1 MKERQSMP
9 LYEHVFLARQDI
21 SAQQVEGLL
30 QTFRSL
36 IEEQGG
42 SVGKTEYWGIRS
54 LSYRIKKN
62 RKAHFSLMNVT
73 APHEAIA
80 ELERQMRLSTDVIRF
95 LTVRVDEHDE
105 TPSPVMRRSD
115 RDDRDGRRGPRREFR
130 DRDQAPRE
138 TPRETPPEAKAATE
152 AKSEPAKSEP
162 AKTEPDKTEPAKTE
176 SAKAEPAKTEPA
188 KTESAKAEPA
198 KTESAKTESAKAE
211 PAKTDQEESA

>member
-21 SAQQVEGLL
+21 SAQQVDGLL

-62 RKAHFSLMNVT
+62 RKAHFSFMNVT

-105 TPSPVMRRSD
+105 TPSPVMRRSERDD
-115 RDDRDGRRGPRREFR
+115 RGDRDGRRGPRREFR
-130 DRDQAPRE
+130 DRDQGPREATRE
-138 TPRETPPEAKAATE
+138 TPRETEAASE
-152 AKSEPAKSEP
+152 AKSEAAKTEEPAKTEP
-162 AKTEPDKTEPAKTE
+162 DKTEPDKTEPAKTE
-176 SAKAEPAKTEPA
+176 PAKTNQED
-188 KTESAKAEPA
+188 SA
-198 KTESAKTESAKAE
+198 
-211 PAKTDQEESA
+211 

>member
-1 MKERQSMP
+1 MP

-21 SAQQVEGLL
+21 SAQQVDGLL

-95 LTVRVDEHDE
+95 LTVRVDEHDD
-105 TPSPVMRRSD
+105 TPSPVMRRSERDD
-115 RDDRDGRRGPRREFR
+115 RGDRDGRRGPRREFR

-138 TPRETPPEAKAATE
+138 TPRETEAASE
-152 AKSEPAKSEP
+152 ARSEPT
-162 AKTEPDKTEPAKTE
+162 KT
-176 SAKAEPAKTEPA
+176 EPAKTEPA
-188 KTESAKAEPA
+188 KTEPAKAEPD
-198 KTESAKTESAKAE
+198 KTE
-211 PAKTDQEESA
+211 PAKTNQEDSA

>member
-1 MKERQSMP
+1 MP

-21 SAQQVEGLL
+21 SAQQVDGLL

-115 RDDRDGRRGPRREFR
+115 RDDRGDRDGRRGPRREFR

-138 TPRETPPEAKAATE
+138 TSREAKAATE
-152 AKSEPAKSEP
+152 AKS
-162 AKTEPDKTEPAKTE
+162 
-176 SAKAEPAKTEPA
+176 
-188 KTESAKAEPA
+188 EPA

-211 PAKTDQEESA
+211 PDKAESAKAESAKAKSAKAEPDKAESAKTESAKAEPDKAEPAKTDQEESA

>member
-1 MKERQSMP
+1 MP

-21 SAQQVEGLL
+21 SAQQVDGLL

-62 RKAHFSLMNVT
+62 RKAHFSFMNVT

-105 TPSPVMRRSD
+105 NPSPVMRRSD
-115 RDDRDGRRGPRREFR
+115 RDDRGDRDGRRGPRRDFR

-138 TPRETPPEAKAATE
+138 TPREKPPETEAASE
-152 AKSEPAKSEP
+152 AKSEPAKTQP
-162 AKTEPDKTEPAKTE
+162 
-176 SAKAEPAKTEPA
+176 
-188 KTESAKAEPA
+188 
-198 KTESAKTESAKAE
+198 AKAE

>member
-21 SAQQVEGLL
+21 SAQQVDGLL

-62 RKAHFSLMNVT
+62 RKAHFSFMNVT

-105 TPSPVMRRSD
+105 NPSPVMRRSERDD
-115 RDDRDGRRGPRREFR
+115 RGDRDGRRGPRREFR

-138 TPRETPPEAKAATE
+138 TSRETPREKPPEKEAASE
-152 AKSEPAKSEP
+152 AKSEPAKTQPAKPEPAKAEP
-162 AKTEPDKTEPAKTE
+162 AKTEPDKTEPAKP
-176 SAKAEPAKTEPA
+176 EPD
-188 KTESAKAEPA
+188 
-198 KTESAKTESAKAE
+198 KAE